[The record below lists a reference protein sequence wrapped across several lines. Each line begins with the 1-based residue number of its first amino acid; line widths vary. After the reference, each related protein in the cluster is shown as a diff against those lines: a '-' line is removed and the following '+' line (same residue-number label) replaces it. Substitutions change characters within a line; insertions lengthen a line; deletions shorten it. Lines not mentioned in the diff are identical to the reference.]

1 VVHPVAKDYTSQQTL
16 EKLTAIDSAADPPL
30 LRLLRDPIGF
40 AEPGDETEGVVAD
53 ALARADAE
61 GMTASQQAAL
71 RHLLSRRLTLVWGP
85 PGTGKTTF
93 LAKGLLAL
101 GRARAAAGLPMRV
114 MVSALTHAAIENVL
128 SAIVEEC
135 REQGI
140 ADDLL
145 IAKIDRWHGRE
156 RRPDGIITLRIGD
169 ITTDRLASRAIA
181 VIGGTGYQLDRIPAS
196 DEQPGFDLFVV
207 DEASQIR
214 FPEIAL
220 GLDKLGCGG
229 RLVLVGDDRQLPP
242 ITKGEYPPPADG
254 LPGLEA
260 SAFAYLRERDAQG
273 AAAYTRILTE
283 NWRMNAT
290 LSRFPAEAIYAPSPY
305 APANLEVASR
315 ELALRVPSG
324 DGDGNQGLLAFLVEP
339 RYPLAVAIMEDV
351 RATVE
356 NLPEAELVAVLAKLL
371 RDRLL
376 HPRTLRPYPPTDE
389 GDRAF
394 WREALGI
401 VCPHHAQIHAVRRQL
416 GQMHER
422 DWVPFVDTVDKM
434 QGQQSEAVLISYGV
448 SDVETALA
456 EARFIYSLNRLNVA
470 ATRGR
475 AKCVVCL
482 PRPLLKASPAVL
494 EDEEALAGLS
504 HMLALVEFA
513 KAHGEERTFTWTDE
527 SGATARVTAVRAR
540 VEPGTDAGDH
550 SRNEHG

>member
-1 VVHPVAKDYTSQQTL
+1 M
-16 EKLTAIDSAADPPL
+16 
-30 LRLLRDPIGF
+30 
-40 AEPGDETEGVVAD
+40 VAD
-53 ALARADAE
+53 ALARADAA

-169 ITTDRLASRAIA
+169 ITADRLAERAIA

-196 DEQPGFDLFVV
+196 DDRPGFDLFVV

-220 GLDKLGCGG
+220 GLDKLGRGG

-260 SAFAYLRERDAQG
+260 SAFAYLRERDAEG

-356 NLPEAELVAVLAKLL
+356 NRPEAELVAVLAKLL

-401 VCPHHAQIHAVRRQL
+401 VCPHHAQIHAVRRLL

-434 QGQQSEAVLISYGV
+434 QGQQSEAVLVSYGV

-482 PRPLLKASPAVL
+482 PRPLLKASPVVL

-513 KAHGEERTFTWTDE
+513 RAHGEERTFTWTDE

-540 VEPGTDAGDH
+540 VEPGTDAVDG
-550 SRNEHG
+550 SRSEGG

>member
-1 VVHPVAKDYTSQQTL
+1 
-16 EKLTAIDSAADPPL
+16 
-30 LRLLRDPIGF
+30 
-40 AEPGDETEGVVAD
+40 
-53 ALARADAE
+53 
-61 GMTASQQAAL
+61 
-71 RHLLSRRLTLVWGP
+71 
-85 PGTGKTTF
+85 
-93 LAKGLLAL
+93 
-101 GRARAAAGLPMRV
+101 
-114 MVSALTHAAIENVL
+114 
-128 SAIVEEC
+128 
-135 REQGI
+135 
-140 ADDLL
+140 
-145 IAKIDRWHGRE
+145 
-156 RRPDGIITLRIGD
+156 
-169 ITTDRLASRAIA
+169 
-181 VIGGTGYQLDRIPAS
+181 
-196 DEQPGFDLFVV
+196 
-207 DEASQIR
+207 
-214 FPEIAL
+214 
-220 GLDKLGCGG
+220 
-229 RLVLVGDDRQLPP
+229 
-242 ITKGEYPPPADG
+242 
-254 LPGLEA
+254 
-260 SAFAYLRERDAQG
+260 
-273 AAAYTRILTE
+273 
-283 NWRMNAT
+283 
-290 LSRFPAEAIYAPSPY
+290 
-305 APANLEVASR
+305 VASR

-356 NLPEAELVAVLAKLL
+356 NRPEAELVAVLAKLL

-482 PRPLLKASPAVL
+482 PRPLLKASPVVL

-513 KAHGEERTFTWTDE
+513 RAHGEERTFTWTDE
-527 SGATARVTAVRAR
+527 SGAAARVTAFRAR
-540 VEPGTDAGDH
+540 VEPETDAVDR
-550 SRNEHG
+550 SRNQPG